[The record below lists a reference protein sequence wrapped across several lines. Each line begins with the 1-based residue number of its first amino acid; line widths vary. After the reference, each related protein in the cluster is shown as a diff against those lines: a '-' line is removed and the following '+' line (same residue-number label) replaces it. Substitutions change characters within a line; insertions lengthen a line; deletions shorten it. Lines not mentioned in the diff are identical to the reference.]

1 MSDGEPA
8 YEPENKPNLFWLRSE
23 DTYVIY
29 STTGFTVEPQFHYQ
43 DDQLS
48 LTRTGD
54 QIRLMATEIGEMVTI
69 DVEEVPD
76 LRRVTLTLLLP
87 EILLNDGWVEVPF
100 STQGILTT
108 HHTSIAGPG
117 LLEGARQ
124 TYRRSEERRV
134 GKECRSRWS

>member
-1 MSDGEPA
+1 
-8 YEPENKPNLFWLRSE
+8 
-23 DTYVIY
+23 
-29 STTGFTVEPQFHYQ
+29 
-43 DDQLS
+43 
-48 LTRTGD
+48 
-54 QIRLMATEIGEMVTI
+54 MATEIGEMVTI

-124 TYRRSEERRV
+124 TYRCLSLAGTARIAQFF
-134 GKECRSRWS
+134 SRGSRG